1 MQRYLN
7 PARYAQ
13 PSGRYSL
20 AVLPCDDGPVSEAP
34 LSPAQADAL
43 ASYAQPF
50 KAERPSGAWSPKAPL
65 IDATAGGRFLGW
77 RVP

>member
-7 PARYAQ
+7 PSRYAQ

-20 AVLPCDDGPVSEAP
+20 AVLPIEPGPVSEAP
-34 LSPAQADAL
+34 LSAAQAATL
-43 ASYAQPF
+43 ASYAEPF
-50 KAERPSGAWSPKAPL
+50 KAEHPSGVWSPQAPL
-65 IDATAGGRFLGW
+65 IDATAGGRFQGF